1 MNSLIRDMGTPLATF
16 LKATI
21 LGGLLFLM
29 PLVVVLVVMGQAMRL
44 AGKVAQPLSA
54 LLPVSAEYRV
64 GVVSLLAVLGL
75 VAVSLGAG
83 LLARTMAGKRLTHW
97 FENSWLA
104 GIPQYQLLKS
114 MAQGLAQIEN
124 DEAVRAVLVSIEG
137 GWQIGYSLE
146 TLENGLIVVLLP
158 QAPTPLSGNLMYMP
172 ADRVHPLGITMVQA
186 MAIVKRVGVG
196 SREALQGNDL
206 PLPLSA

>member
-114 MAQGLAQIEN
+114 MAQGL
-124 DEAVRAVLVSIEG
+124 
-137 GWQIGYSLE
+137 
-146 TLENGLIVVLLP
+146 
-158 QAPTPLSGNLMYMP
+158 
-172 ADRVHPLGITMVQA
+172 
-186 MAIVKRVGVG
+186 
-196 SREALQGNDL
+196 
-206 PLPLSA
+206 